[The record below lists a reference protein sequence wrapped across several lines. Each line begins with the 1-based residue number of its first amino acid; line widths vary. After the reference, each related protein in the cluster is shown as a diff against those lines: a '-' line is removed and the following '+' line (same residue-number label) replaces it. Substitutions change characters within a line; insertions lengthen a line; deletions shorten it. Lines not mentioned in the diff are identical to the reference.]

1 LKANEVSE
9 DNEGHV
15 DFLENPAR
23 QNDGCCRFFWRVK
36 PDRMMSAVVF
46 CSNEG
51 NEDNEDN
58 AVRQNDGMPRFRKM
72 K

>member
-1 LKANEVSE
+1 
-9 DNEGHV
+9 
-15 DFLENPAR
+15 
-23 QNDGCCRFFWRVK
+23 
-36 PDRMMSAVVF
+36 MMAAVVF

>member
-1 LKANEVSE
+1 MKANEVSE

-15 DFLENPAR
+15 AVLENAAR
-23 QNDGCCRFFWRVK
+23 QNDGCC
-36 PDRMMSAVVF
+36 SF

-58 AVRQNDGMPRFRKM
+58 AARQNDGVPRFRKM